1 MQQQFPDNG
10 NSETAE
16 EGNAV
21 HWMCVEVL
29 AGRGA
34 GEWIG
39 RTAPNGVVINADMKA
54 AGIEYVA
61 AVRGAVPDH
70 AQLHIE
76 ESISIPYI
84 HPECHG
90 TPDCW
95 FFNPI
100 TMTMHIWD
108 LKYGFTVV
116 EAFENWQLLAYAT
129 GLFPG
134 PPVDFNKVRVIL
146 TIVQPRAYH
155 PLGAVRSW
163 QIMGSELKPYAD
175 RLRDAALAALT
186 PGALTVAG
194 TQCHYCRA
202 RHACEAAQRY
212 SMWAADYA
220 GQSTPQHLTP
230 EGMAIELRILQR
242 AADAIKNRLT
252 GLESAAIAM
261 GGIPGWAVDQGRG
274 NLTWTKPAQ
283 EVFALGDLMGIDV
296 RADQKPITP
305 TQAIKLGLDATVVGM
320 YADRSAGA
328 PKLVPCES
336 TMAAR
341 VFGAAGGV

>member
-1 MQQQFPDNG
+1 
-10 NSETAE
+10 
-16 EGNAV
+16 
-21 HWMCVEVL
+21 
-29 AGRGA
+29 
-34 GEWIG
+34 
-39 RTAPNGVVINADMKA
+39 MKA

-70 AQLHIE
+70 AVLHVE
-76 ESISIPYI
+76 EPIQIPYI

-100 TMTMHIWD
+100 TMTMYIWD
-108 LKYGFTVV
+108 LKYGFSIV
-116 EAFENWQLLAYAT
+116 EAVENWQLLAYAA

-134 PPVDFNKVRVIL
+134 PPIDFNKVKVVL

-155 PLGAVRSW
+155 PLGSVRSW
-163 QIMGSELKPYAD
+163 QIMGSDIKPYAD
-175 RLRDAALAALT
+175 RLRDAAALALA
-186 PGALTVAG
+186 PNAPTVAG

-202 RHACEAAQRY
+202 RHACEAAARY

-242 AADAIKNRLT
+242 AADAIRNRLT

-274 NLTWTKPAQ
+274 NLAWTKSAQ

-328 PKLVPCES
+328 PKLVPVES